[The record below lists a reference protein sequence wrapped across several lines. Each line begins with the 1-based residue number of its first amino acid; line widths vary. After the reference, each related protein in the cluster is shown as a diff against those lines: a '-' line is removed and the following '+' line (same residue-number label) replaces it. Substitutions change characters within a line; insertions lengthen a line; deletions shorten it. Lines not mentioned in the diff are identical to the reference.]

1 MLMLQN
7 YFSGV
12 SSVIFNINE
21 LKSQLEFHILK
32 LSDTDTL
39 INMKLLD
46 SDIYIYIFL
55 FGMLFGVDC
64 ECH

>member
-1 MLMLQN
+1 MLMLQY

-12 SSVIFNINE
+12 ASVIFNINE

-46 SDIYIYIFL
+46 TDIYIYFL

>member
-1 MLMLQN
+1 MLMLQY

-12 SSVIFNINE
+12 ASVIFNINE

-46 SDIYIYIFL
+46 TDIYIFFIWNAIWCGL
-55 FGMLFGVDC
+55 
-64 ECH
+64 